1 MPNACDPN
9 VNNTPRA
16 VILATTFGRNH
27 IVANFDGELIIKILP
42 NAAKNDPSKT
52 GTRLC

>member
-9 VNNTPRA
+9 VYNTPRA